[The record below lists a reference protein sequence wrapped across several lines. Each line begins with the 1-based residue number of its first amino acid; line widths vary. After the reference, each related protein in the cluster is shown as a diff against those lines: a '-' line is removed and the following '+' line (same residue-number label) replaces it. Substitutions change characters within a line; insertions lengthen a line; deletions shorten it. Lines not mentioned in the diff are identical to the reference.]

1 MINNNKINVGN
12 QWFHL
17 DYGLLVQF
25 IGLYLSKKQYSC
37 SYIKLCYQSQHLH
50 LKIHLKFKKV
60 LACDDHFW
68 GVTVLT
74 SKIFSNSTATRCF
87 LQGYNS

>member
-50 LKIHLKFKKV
+50 LKIHLKFSV
-60 LACDDHFW
+60 IQL
-68 GVTVLT
+68 
-74 SKIFSNSTATRCF
+74 
-87 LQGYNS
+87 LQGVSFKGITHSLYQKPNHTSLLPTLS